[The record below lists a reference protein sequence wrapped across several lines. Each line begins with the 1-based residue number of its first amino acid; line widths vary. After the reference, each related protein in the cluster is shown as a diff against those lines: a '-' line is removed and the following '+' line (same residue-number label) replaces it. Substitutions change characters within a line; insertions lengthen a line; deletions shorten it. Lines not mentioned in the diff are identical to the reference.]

1 MTVSRKEWHAAYEDE
16 LKEMF
21 FIAMNIIQRSYPKTE
36 VTVET
41 AFHHFS
47 RLIYHCSSKEIS
59 AFTKAS
65 LKNHNDTIKT
75 NGEKGEG
82 NSVEKRGIL

>member
-1 MTVSRKEWHAAYEDE
+1 MTIQNRKEWHNAYEAE

-21 FIAMNIIQRSYPKTE
+21 FITMNIIERSYPRTD
-36 VTVET
+36 VNIET

-59 AFTKAS
+59 AYTKAS
-65 LKNHNDTIKT
+65 LKHHDD
-75 NGEKGEG
+75 
-82 NSVEKRGIL
+82 V

>member
-1 MTVSRKEWHAAYEDE
+1 MSANRKEWHNAYENE

-21 FIAMNIIQRSYPKTE
+21 FLTLNVIDRAYPRTD
-36 VTVET
+36 VDIET

-47 RLIYHCSSKEIS
+47 RLIYHSSSKEIS
-59 AFTKAS
+59 SYTKAS
-65 LKNHNDTIKT
+65 LKPDDDLIKH
-75 NGEKGEG
+75 GEKREG

>member
-1 MTVSRKEWHAAYEDE
+1 MTVSRNEWHNAYEAE

-21 FIAMNIIQRSYPKTE
+21 FITINIIERAYPRID
-36 VTVET
+36 VTTET

-59 AFTKAS
+59 AYTKAS
-65 LKNHNDTIKT
+65 LKHHEDLIKH
-75 NGEKGEG
+75 GEKGEG
-82 NSVEKRGIL
+82 NSVEER